1 LKTNLQAFRNLF
13 DSSPFADLNPSHSG
27 EFADEGKQHY
37 LGKTFETFTRDSVV
51 EFLIKVERLSCLEVA
66 SLLPVVLY
74 RTLHHAD
81 DERIC
86 SLFRELKYADEIP
99 DCRSKMADVFA
110 KMTDDQQNALIDAI
124 SDMIASY
131 AWLDATG
138 EAVYALGK
146 LKEIIF
152 YADGFAS
159 IPS

>member
-1 LKTNLQAFRNLF
+1 
-13 DSSPFADLNPSHSG
+13 
-27 EFADEGKQHY
+27 
-37 LGKTFETFTRDSVV
+37 
-51 EFLIKVERLSCLEVA
+51 
-66 SLLPVVLY
+66 
-74 RTLHHAD
+74 
-81 DERIC
+81 
-86 SLFRELKYADEIP
+86 
-99 DCRSKMADVFA
+99 MADVFA